1 MVPRVTQADIARR
14 AGVHP
19 TTVSLALR
27 NHPSIPQKTRERLQQ
42 LAEQMGYR
50 PDPALRALIAYRHQ
64 GNPQPSGAT
73 LAYVTHAEERWAWKN
88 SPAHAEFFA
97 GATARAH
104 QLGFQLEHFWA
115 AEPGLRDERL
125 SDILAARGITGVVFA
140 SYWSGEVEAAN
151 FDWSRLSAVKI
162 DFLPR
167 RPALHNVTNDQR
179 SIMQLAMRKT
189 RAAGYRRIGFIAP
202 RWWDE
207 FVDLAWTAGF
217 LAEQQRSDPADWIPP
232 LIFARGRWLPATE
245 PEWVTVDA
253 QELRTWLDRHRPD
266 VILSYSPFVVPAFR
280 ALGLRIPGDVAFVD
294 TCLYEFD
301 GRTAGVRH
309 NCRRVGEVAIE
320 LVANQLQ
327 QHSHGIP
334 PLQTTTL
341 VDGTWMDGASLPV
354 RTAIPR

>member
-1 MVPRVTQADIARR
+1 MNPRITQADIARR

-27 NHPSIPQKTRERLQQ
+27 SHPSIPVKTRERLLR

-64 GNPQPSGAT
+64 ANPQPTGAT
-73 LAYVTHAEERWAWKN
+73 LAYVTHAEERWAWKK

-97 GATARAH
+97 GATERAQ
-104 QLGFQLEHFWA
+104 QLGYQLEHFWA

-125 SDILAARGITGVVFA
+125 SDILTARGISGAVFA
-140 SYWSGEVEAAN
+140 SYWSGEVEAAH
-151 FDWSRLSAVKI
+151 FDWARLSAVKI

-179 SIMQLAMRKT
+179 AIMQLAMRQT
-189 RAAGYRRIGFIAP
+189 RAAGYRRIGFVAP

-207 FVDLAWTAGF
+207 FVDLAWTAGYF
-217 LAEQQRSDPADWIPP
+217 AEQQRLEPADRIPP
-232 LIFARGRWLPATE
+232 LIFARGRQLPATE
-245 PEWVTVDA
+245 PEWVTVPTP
-253 QELRTWLDRHRPD
+253 ELRTWLDRYRPE
-266 VILSYSPFVVPAFR
+266 VILSYSPFVVPALL
-280 ALGLRIPGDVAFVD
+280 ALGLNVPADIAFVD

-327 QHSHGIP
+327 QHSHGVP
-334 PLQTTTL
+334 ALQTTTL
-341 VDGTWMDGASLPV
+341 IEGTWMDGASLPN
-354 RTAIPR
+354 RPAIPR